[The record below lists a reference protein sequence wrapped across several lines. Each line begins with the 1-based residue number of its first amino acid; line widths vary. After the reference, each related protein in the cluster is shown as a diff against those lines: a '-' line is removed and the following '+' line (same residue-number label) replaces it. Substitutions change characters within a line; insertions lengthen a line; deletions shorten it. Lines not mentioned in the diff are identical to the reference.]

1 MDFPPFTNPFND
13 NNLTNIPPISNNFIP
28 VQQPVT
34 NVWIVVYTN
43 SIPVNPRTRSNSTNI
58 PVNPINNLIYGM
70 NSFSNVIGCYS
81 SIEAANFQANINQ
94 GYQVM
99 GPYPLVSHIPTTQF
113 NR

>member
-1 MDFPPFTNPFND
+1 MDFPPFTNPFNNN
-13 NNLTNIPPISNNFIP
+13 NNLTSIPPITIP
-28 VQQPVT
+28 VQQPMT

-43 SIPVNPRTRSNSTNI
+43 STPVNQRTRSNSTSL

-81 SIEAANFQANINQ
+81 NVEAANFQASINP

-99 GPYPLVSHIPTTQF
+99 GPYPLVSHIPQF

>member
-1 MDFPPFTNPFND
+1 MDFPPFTNPFN
-13 NNLTNIPPISNNFIP
+13 NNLTTIQPISNNFIP
-28 VQQPVT
+28 VQQPIT

-58 PVNPINNLIYGM
+58 PATPVNNLIYGM

-81 SIEAANFQANINQ
+81 SVEAANFQASINQ

-99 GPYPLVSHIPTTQF
+99 GPYPLVNHIPNTQF